1 MISEYAKG
9 FPKAQP
15 RVKAYSRGGKAGV
28 YTPESKA
35 LREWRNAVEK
45 VMSRHKDKKL
55 DGAFSVHLEF
65 YMPRPKSHFRTGK
78 FSHLIKDDAPIDHLT
93 KPDLD
98 NMIKLVLDVMT
109 KSGYWKDDSQV
120 IELSSSKNFSDVM
133 DAGCRIITKV
143 L

>member
-15 RVKAYSRGGKAGV
+15 RVKSYSRGGKAGV
-28 YTPESKA
+28 YTPETKA
-35 LREWRNAVEK
+35 LREWRRAVEE
-45 VMSRHKDKKL
+45 VMERHKDKKL

-120 IELSSSKNFSDVM
+120 IELSSSKNYADVM

>member
-1 MISEYAKG
+1 MINEYAKG

-35 LREWRNAVEK
+35 LREWKHAVEE
-45 VMSRHKDKKL
+45 VMARHMDKKL
-55 DGAFSVHLEF
+55 DGAISVRLEF

-78 FSHLIKDDAPIDHLT
+78 FSHILKDDAPIDHLS

-120 IELSSSKNFSDVM
+120 IELSASKNYNDVM
-133 DAGCRIITKV
+133 DAGCRILTEV